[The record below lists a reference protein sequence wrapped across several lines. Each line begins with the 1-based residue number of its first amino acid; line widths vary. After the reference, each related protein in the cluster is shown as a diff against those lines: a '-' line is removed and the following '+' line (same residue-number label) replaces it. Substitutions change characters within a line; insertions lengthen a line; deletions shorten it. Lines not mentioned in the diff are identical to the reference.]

1 MCVCVFAAEYA
12 ELPLI
17 PPYLHPGYHDH
28 QYIYGVNFASSGAG
42 ALAETSPGL
51 VRFLFPIFGKC
62 RLKNLG

>member
-1 MCVCVFAAEYA
+1 MWVGVFAAEYA

-42 ALAETSPGL
+42 DLPETNPGL
-51 VRFLFPIFGKC
+51 VRFLFLIFWKMSI
-62 RLKNLG
+62 KEF